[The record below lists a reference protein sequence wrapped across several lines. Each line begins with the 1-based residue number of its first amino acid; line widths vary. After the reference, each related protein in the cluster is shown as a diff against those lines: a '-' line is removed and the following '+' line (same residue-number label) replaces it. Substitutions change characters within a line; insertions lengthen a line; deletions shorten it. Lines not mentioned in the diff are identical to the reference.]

1 MNIDCDLCS
10 FKSFDW
16 ILEIHRKT
24 EHGIGAA
31 SSKSL
36 CTVPTVVA
44 LNSSSRVIKSVSN
57 KGKISTTV
65 TARPILPKS
74 SISLSGIN
82 QVQTVN
88 IVQPFMTTVI
98 DEITGE
104 EIVSSKGQIPS
115 QNVSG
120 PTKTSVAP
128 SSLIISTIPAGLYF
142 ICSFG
147 NMFY

>member
-16 ILEIHRKT
+16 ILEIHKKT
-24 EHGIGAA
+24 EHGNGAA
-31 SSKSL
+31 SSKNL
-36 CTVPTVVA
+36 PTVVP
-44 LNSSSRVIKSVSN
+44 LNSSSRVIKSISN

-88 IVQPFMTTVI
+88 IVQPFMSTVI

-104 EIVSSKGQIPS
+104 EIVSSKVQLPS

-120 PTKTSVAP
+120 STKISVAP
-128 SSLIISTIPAGLYF
+128 SSLIISTIPAGMYF
-142 ICSFG
+142 LCSFG
-147 NMFY
+147 NLMFF

>member
-24 EHGIGAA
+24 EHGIGPA

-36 CTVPTVVA
+36 PTVVP

-104 EIVSSKGQIPS
+104 EIVSSKGQLPS
-115 QNVSG
+115 QNVYG
-120 PTKTSVAP
+120 PTKTSVTP

-142 ICSFG
+142 ICSLG